1 MPERLPPAD
10 DPFPPGWTR
19 SSAPSRDL
27 TFAEVRKGLQALSSL
42 YVGRRQKIA
51 GGAALE
57 GNGKRAAF
65 ALYYGPA
72 HFLLVRAIV
81 RALDATSRPLH
92 TVVDLGCGTGAA
104 GAAWAVETGAAVDG
118 IDRSGWAVAEARW
131 TLARL
136 RLRGTAKKG
145 DVSAA
150 AAPVPPG
157 AIVSAFTVNE
167 LEEAARTRLLATS
180 ATRRRAG
187 AASSSWSRSPGV
199 PCLVGRVGRRLRR
212 RRGPA
217 GRVAVRGGAAR
228 ERGRARARGGA
239 RPADPRRPVALR
251 AGLGRALGSGRARRR
266 HQRGGDCLP
275 DPAPPR
281 AERASSSSRM
291 RAKLSYGCAPTTRR
305 PLMKNAGVEDTP

>member
-1 MPERLPPAD
+1 MPERPPAAD
-10 DPFPPGWTR
+10 DPFPGWVDALQRRHRET
-19 SSAPSRDL
+19 L

-42 YVGRRQKIA
+42 YVERRQKIA

-104 GAAWAVETGAAVDG
+104 GAAWALETGAAVDG
-118 IDRSGWAVAEARW
+118 IDRSGWAVTEARW

-150 AAPVPPG
+150 VAPVPPG

-167 LEEAARTRLLATS
+167 LEEAARTRLLATLRD
-180 ATRRRAG
+180 ATTRGARVLIVEPLARRALTWWDEW
-187 AASSSWSRSPGV
+187 AAAFAAAG
-199 PCLVGRVGRRLRR
+199 GREDEWRFEAAL
-212 RRGPA
+212 PES
-217 GRVAVRGGAAR
+217 VA
-228 ERGRARARGGA
+228 E
-239 RPADPRRPVALR
+239 
-251 AGLGRALGSGRARRR
+251 LGRAAGLDPRTLGGRSLFVKGSVAR
-266 HQRGGDCLP
+266 
-275 DPAPPR
+275 
-281 AERASSSSRM
+281 
-291 RAKLSYGCAPTTRR
+291 
-305 PLMKNAGVEDTP
+305 

>member
-1 MPERLPPAD
+1 MD
-10 DPFPPGWTR
+10 DPFPAWVDALQRRHRET
-19 SSAPSRDL
+19 L

-42 YVGRRQKIA
+42 YVERRQKIA

-104 GAAWAVETGAAVDG
+104 GAAWALDTGAAVEG
-118 IDRSGWAVAEARW
+118 IDRSGWAVEEARW

-150 AAPVPPG
+150 AAPGPPG
-157 AIVSAFTVNE
+157 AIVTAFTVNE
-167 LEEAARTRLLATS
+167 LEDGARTRLLATLRD
-180 ATRRRAG
+180 AAARGVHILVVEPLARRALTWWDEWATAF
-187 AASSSWSRSPGV
+187 AAAG
-199 PCLVGRVGRRLRR
+199 GRQDEWRFEAAL
-212 RRGPA
+212 PA
-217 GRVAVRGGAAR
+217 SVA
-228 ERGRARARGGA
+228 E
-239 RPADPRRPVALR
+239 
-251 AGLGRALGSGRARRR
+251 LGRAAGLDPRTLGGRSLFVKGSAAR
-266 HQRGGDCLP
+266 
-275 DPAPPR
+275 
-281 AERASSSSRM
+281 
-291 RAKLSYGCAPTTRR
+291 
-305 PLMKNAGVEDTP
+305 

>member
-1 MPERLPPAD
+1 MPERPPAAD
-10 DPFPPGWTR
+10 DPFPAWVDALQRRHRET
-19 SSAPSRDL
+19 L

-42 YVGRRQKIA
+42 YVERRQKIA

-104 GAAWAVETGAAVDG
+104 GAAWALETGAAVDG

-145 DVSAA
+145 DVSATVT
-150 AAPVPPG
+150 PVPPA

-167 LEEAARTRLLATS
+167 LEDAARTRLLATLRD
-180 ATRRRAG
+180 ATTRGVRVLIVEPLARRALTWWDEW
-187 AASSSWSRSPGV
+187 AAAFKAAG
-199 PCLVGRVGRRLRR
+199 GREDEWRFEAAL
-212 RRGPA
+212 PES
-217 GRVAVRGGAAR
+217 VA
-228 ERGRARARGGA
+228 E
-239 RPADPRRPVALR
+239 
-251 AGLGRALGSGRARRR
+251 LGRAAGLDPRTLGGRSLFVKGSVAR
-266 HQRGGDCLP
+266 
-275 DPAPPR
+275 
-281 AERASSSSRM
+281 
-291 RAKLSYGCAPTTRR
+291 
-305 PLMKNAGVEDTP
+305 